1 MPRKS
6 SLAVAAAVTVGLP
19 LALAVPAW
27 SHGYT
32 TSPAS
37 RSYLCGQHK
46 VNNCG
51 QVQWDPDGV
60 EGPKG
65 FPKSGPRDGTIC
77 AGADSRWSPLDDQR
91 GGTGWPATKVTSGS
105 AFSISWRFTAA
116 HSTSS
121 FRYFLTKDGWN
132 STQPLTRA
140 ALDPTPFIQQNMG
153 GRQPSNPTVHNGTLP
168 QRTGRHVLLAV
179 WDIADTGNA
188 FYQCSD
194 LDFG

>member
-6 SLAVAAAVTVGLP
+6 TLALAAAAAVALP
-19 LALAVPAW
+19 VTLATSAFA
-27 SHGYT
+27 HGYT
-32 TSPAS
+32 QSPAS

-65 FPKSGPRDGTIC
+65 FPSGGPGDGRIC

-91 GGTGWPATKVTSGS
+91 GGTGWPATKVTAGG
-105 AFSISWRFTAA
+105 ALPISWRFTAA
-116 HSTSS
+116 HSTTS
-121 FRYFLTKDGWN
+121 FRYFLTKDGWDV
-132 STQPLTRA
+132 TKPLTRA
-140 ALDPTPFIQQNMG
+140 ALDLTPYHQENLK
-153 GRQPSNPTVHNGTLP
+153 GRPPANPTVHNTTLP
-168 QRTGRHVLLAV
+168 QRHGRHILLSV

-188 FYQCSD
+188 FYQCAD
-194 LDFG
+194 VDFG